1 MDFNILMYFVFGV
14 VAIGGGLVM
23 LFARHPIRSAMGL
36 LATMLALAGMYAILQ
51 AHSIAAFQ
59 VIIYAGAIM
68 VLIIY
73 FIMLLDIKS
82 EDYLKPFSK
91 LFWIG
96 APILA
101 LLAIFFIY
109 KLAAAIGGQDNA
121 FASFSSTAYPDKT
134 PEVFGGIKIFS
145 ERLLNKYLFAFEYV
159 STLLFAAIVAVISIV
174 QLDWKGRKNE

>member
-1 MDFNILMYFVFGV
+1 MDFNILMYYVFGV
-14 VAIGGGLVM
+14 VAIAGGVVL
-23 LFARHPIRSAMGL
+23 LFAKHPIRGAMGL

-51 AHSIAAFQ
+51 AHSIAIFQ
-59 VIIYAGAIM
+59 LIIYAGAIM

-82 EDYLKPFSK
+82 EDYLRPFSK

-96 APILA
+96 APILI

-109 KLAAAIGGQDNA
+109 KLYTAIRGEPNA
-121 FASFSSTAYPDKT
+121 FASLSSMTIPSQS
-134 PEVFGGIKIFS
+134 PENFGGIKFFS
-145 ERLLNKYLFAFEYV
+145 KDLLTKYLFAFEYV

-174 QLDWKGRKNE
+174 QLDWKGGKNE

>member
-1 MDFNILMYFVFGV
+1 MDFNILMYIVFGV
-14 VAIGGGLVM
+14 VAIAGGLVL
-23 LFARHPIRSAMGL
+23 LFAKHPIRGAMGL
-36 LATMLALAGMYAILQ
+36 LATMVALAGMYAILQ
-51 AHSIAAFQ
+51 AHSIAIFQ
-59 VIIYAGAIM
+59 LIIYAGAIM

-82 EDYLKPFSK
+82 EDYLRPFSK

-96 APILA
+96 APILT

-109 KLAAAIGGQDNA
+109 KLYTAIGGEPDV
-121 FASFSSTAYPDKT
+121 FAKLSSSAM
-134 PEVFGGIKIFS
+134 PEQSPEDFGGIKIFS
-145 ERLLNKYLFAFEYV
+145 IILLTKYLFAFEYV